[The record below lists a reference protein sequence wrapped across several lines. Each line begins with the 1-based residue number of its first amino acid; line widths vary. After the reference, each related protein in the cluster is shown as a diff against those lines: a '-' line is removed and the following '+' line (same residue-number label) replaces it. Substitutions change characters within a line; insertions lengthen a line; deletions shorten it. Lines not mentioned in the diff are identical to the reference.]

1 MRNNNGGVVR
11 KLVWNNLRHHG
22 LQYRFVFLAI
32 IIAAMLLASVFSI
45 GLSYY
50 NSLNIQQL
58 RLMGTSA
65 HAGLSNPTE
74 DQCAAIAKLEYVR
87 DTGLSMYV
95 APVSGS
101 RTLSLYWYDEN
112 EWNLFRKPAFA
123 NVVGKYPE
131 T

>member
-11 KLVWNNLRHHG
+11 KLVWNNLRQHG

-32 IIAAMLLASVFSI
+32 IISSMLLASVFSI

-65 HAGLSNPTE
+65 HAHYGQSFHLAGLP
-74 DQCAAIAKLEYVR
+74 
-87 DTGLSMYV
+87 
-95 APVSGS
+95 
-101 RTLSLYWYDEN
+101 LY
-112 EWNLFRKPAFA
+112 AH
-123 NVVGKYPE
+123 
-131 T
+131 

>member
-11 KLVWNNLRHHG
+11 KLVWNNLRQHG

-32 IIAAMLLASVFSI
+32 IISSMLLASVFSI

-74 DQCAAIAKLEYVR
+74 DQCAAIAKLEYIR

-101 RTLSLYWYDEN
+101 RMLSLYWYDEN
-112 EWNLFRKPAFA
+112 EWN
-123 NVVGKYPE
+123 
-131 T
+131 